1 MAQRPPAPLSPQA
14 RRQAQQ
20 QALGASLA
28 RRDRSGFAAL
38 LAQWAHRQGVASLQP
53 LLLELGAQ
61 DPEGMLW
68 WNASEDDR
76 PEVTEEAPAPVLSEQ
91 EPELLTA
98 KEPEPLPLAAPL
110 SRLRVVPKPAQRTR
124 PAPAPSHPGLAQLRS
139 WLPDQ
144 EAPRAA

>member
-20 QALGASLA
+20 QALQATLA
-28 RRDRSGFAAL
+28 RRDQAGFTAL
-38 LAQWAHRQGVASLQP
+38 LAQWAHRHGVSSLQP
-53 LLLELGAQ
+53 LLLELGGG

-68 WNASEDDR
+68 WNALQDDAQ
-76 PEVTEEAPAPVLSEQ
+76 PNPAPTPAPVLSVQ
-91 EPELLTA
+91 
-98 KEPEPLPLAAPL
+98 PEPVLRELPKVTPL
-110 SRLRVVPKPAQRTR
+110 SR
-124 PAPAPSHPGLAQLRS
+124 PAPAPSHPALAQLRS